1 MKKVIHSPFF
11 WPLLVL
17 LVIAGQACTLAVV
30 GMGAMPFKV
39 RNIGLEAADGT
50 HRNHFSPGEIVGIRR
65 EVCADRD
72 ISIEFFPALRNNRN
86 GLISL
91 PNGATFMRKEC
102 RQTVN
107 IFTLPDNL
115 PSGRYQF
122 ENVVKYQSNL
132 IGRDEQTIYPPLELE
147 VVDVR

>member
-1 MKKVIHSPFF
+1 M
-11 WPLLVL
+11 
-17 LVIAGQACTLAVV
+17 
-30 GMGAMPFKV
+30 
-39 RNIGLEAADGT
+39 
-50 HRNHFSPGEIVGIRR
+50 
-65 EVCADRD
+65 CADRD